1 MLRNNGYVPCSALR
15 DEVAHL
21 DIFNTIWYLFY
32 HMGTIPIDKAGR
44 LVLPKEIRTRLH
56 LQGGDLLE
64 ASIGPD
70 AVTLRPV
77 RWAPARIIQHNGRAI
92 WDAPGE
98 TATVEDFE
106 AALQR
111 GRAERDSRA
120 VRI

>member
-1 MLRNNGYVPCSALR
+1 
-15 DEVAHL
+15 
-21 DIFNTIWYLFY
+21 
-32 HMGTIPIDKAGR
+32 MGTIPIDKAGR
-44 LVLPKEIRTRLH
+44 LVLPKEVRTRLH

-77 RWAPARIIQHNGRAI
+77 RSAPARIIQHNGRAI

-111 GRAERDSRA
+111 GREERDSRA